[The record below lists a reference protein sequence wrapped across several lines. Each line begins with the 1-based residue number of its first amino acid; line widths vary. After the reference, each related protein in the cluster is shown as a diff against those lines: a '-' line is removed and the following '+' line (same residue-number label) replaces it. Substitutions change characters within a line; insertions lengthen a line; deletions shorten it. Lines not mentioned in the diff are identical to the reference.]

1 MIEDKINYYINRIN
15 NLRLDLDS
23 ENEYIFKYENILIK
37 ERKELSSRSFFSRLF
52 LSSSPNHIKLISNI
66 LEEHNIKSLILE
78 GKIKTTIDEFIK
90 IGANSIIEDNSLNLY
105 IQKYKL
111 KTEEKEYLIQI
122 KFKFSEIYESFK
134 DTKRKLNRLEHS
146 NGYGRN
152 IEYKEIYNSFLNII
166 VKIITVKDIIAAY
179 NIFEDY
185 RDKINYSIQESLKN
199 LEKIKSIDKLKELSD
214 IYSVFGSVEI
224 NLGITLEVFNNIC
237 KNTENELLYIK
248 EEEINLIKNN
258 EIKFIN
264 NLIKNN
270 NFDITKH

>member
-152 IEYKEIYNSFLNII
+152 IDYKEIYNSFLNII

-199 LEKIKSIDKLKELSD
+199 LEKIKSIDKLKELSN

>member
-199 LEKIKSIDKLKELSD
+199 LEKIKSIDKLKELSN